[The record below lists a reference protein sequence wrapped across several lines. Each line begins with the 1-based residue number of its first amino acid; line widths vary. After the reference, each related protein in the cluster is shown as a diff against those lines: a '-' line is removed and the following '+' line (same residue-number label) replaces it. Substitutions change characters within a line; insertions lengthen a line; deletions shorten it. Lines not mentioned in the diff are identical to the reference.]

1 MDVGTIS
8 IILVLSLIVLLA
20 IGMPLGF
27 ASAFLAVLV
36 MVMKFEP
43 TLLTNPECYI
53 WACEEMTRPGMLTGR
68 PGTGPLYII
77 TQKIFDLMTDY
88 VLISVPLFI
97 FMAALLER
105 SGIAKQMYDSLEYWL
120 SSVCGGIAIVTSIM
134 AVIMAA
140 MSGIIGGEV
149 VLLGL
154 IALPQMLRLGYNQN
168 LAIGTICASGSL
180 GTMIPPSI
188 VLIINGLITE
198 TSIKALFTGAF
209 IPGFMLATFII
220 IYIVVRTQMNPSLAP
235 LPEGAEDPEVEAL
248 GVDTAPKLF
257 YGANL
262 LAMLGLF
269 AAWWT
274 GAIEAGGALMILA
287 LLYGVL
293 WFLMTMTAKGQAF
306 LGFLAIVNAVIA
318 TVLLLRWIFFWATGR
333 AAASVTE
340 GEDPISLGMPADLP
354 FLLILLAVPLAAILF
369 ALGPRRTMIG
379 WQHGKGLVAP
389 MSVVGVVMG
398 SIYGGITGIT
408 EAAGMGALAV
418 FIFGIMLRYTTG
430 EWLDLIRGN
439 LVGIGVTIAAIIALA
454 VFVPGLVL
462 PESWDFRGEF
472 TFILVSAVLLWLV
485 LRLDFM
491 RALLWDALM
500 RTLRS
505 TGTIIW
511 VTIGAAALAGAYT
524 LAGGPKYIA
533 ALIVGSEMPT
543 MMVLLA
549 MMVILLFMGAFMDW
563 VGIVLLIIPVFLPIV
578 KALPIDEIGFIG
590 QLEPRHVSIWFGVLF
605 CMNMQVSFL
614 SPPFGPAAFY
624 LKSVAPPHISLTD
637 IFRGFLPFICVQ
649 LVALT
654 VLLIWPGIVT
664 ILL

>member
-8 IILVLSLIVLLA
+8 IVLVLGLVFLLA

-27 ASAFLAVLV
+27 ASAFLALV
-36 MVMKFEP
+36 VMIMKFEP
-43 TLLTNPECYI
+43 TLFLDPLSFGE
-53 WACEEMTRPGMLTGR
+53 GLLTGR
-68 PGTGPLYII
+68 PGTGPLYLL
-77 TQKIFDLMTDY
+77 TQKIFDLMTEY

-105 SGIAKQMYDSLEYWL
+105 SGIAKEMYDALNFWL
-120 SSVCGGIAIVTSIM
+120 SRARGGIAIVTSIM

-188 VLIINGLITE
+188 VLIIYGLITE

-209 IPGFMLATFII
+209 IPGAMLATFII
-220 IYIVVRTQMNPSLAP
+220 IYIIIRTQLNPSLAP
-235 LPEGAEDPEVEAL
+235 LPEPDPEMPEGAEKAKMFGGFVSLIVVGLVGILLIRAIYLTMTGQNIPGGEDFEPPTL
-248 GVDTAPKLF
+248 GMQSHIP
-257 YGANL
+257 Y
-262 LAMLGLF
+262 F
-269 AAWWT
+269 AGIVVA
-274 GAIEAGGALMILA
+274 ALA
-287 LLYGVL
+287 L
-293 WFLMTMTAKGQAF
+293 
-306 LGFLAIVNAVIA
+306 
-318 TVLLLRWIFFWATGR
+318 IFFA
-333 AAASVTE
+333 
-340 GEDPISLGMPADLP
+340 
-354 FLLILLAVPLAAILF
+354 F
-369 ALGPRRTMIG
+369 G
-379 WQHGKGLVAP
+379 WQRSREGWRKGKGLVPPLA
-389 MSVVGVVMG
+389 VVGIVMG

-418 FIFGIMLRYTTG
+418 F
-430 EWLDLIRGN
+430 
-439 LVGIGVTIAAIIALA
+439 VIAL
-454 VFVPGLVL
+454 
-462 PESWDFRGEF
+462 FRGEASVD
-472 TFILVSAVLLWLV
+472 LV
-485 LRLDFM
+485 
-491 RALLWDALM
+491 WDSLM

-524 LAGGPKYIA
+524 LAGGPAYIA
-533 ALIVGSEMPT
+533 SLIVGAEMPT
-543 MMVLLA
+543 MLVLLT
-549 MMVILLFMGAFMDW
+549 MMLILLFMGAFMDW

-578 KALPIDEIGFIG
+578 RALPIEEIGFLG
-590 QLEPRHVSIWFGVLF
+590 QLEPQHVAIWFGVLF

-637 IFRGFLPFICVQ
+637 IFRGFLPFIGVQ
-649 LVALT
+649 LIALS
-654 VLLIWPGIVT
+654 VLLIWPSIVT
-664 ILL
+664 LLL